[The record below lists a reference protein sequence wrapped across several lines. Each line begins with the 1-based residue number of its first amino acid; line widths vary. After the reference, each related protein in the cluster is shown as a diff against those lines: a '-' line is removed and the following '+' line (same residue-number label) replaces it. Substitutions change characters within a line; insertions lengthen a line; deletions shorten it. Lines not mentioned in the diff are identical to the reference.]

1 VPNRYCVEAP
11 IPGPGCKSQI
21 GRIVHGNDAAA
32 LPASAALSMARNLPE
47 PIAIGV
53 APAAGASILA
63 GKRHNGLL
71 DDLLGQSHSCRV
83 GGLVDGTKSYGKS
96 RMRLILGIIIGGALT
111 IGGAYVADKTAASG
125 PQPMVNWDVV
135 GKNVNSL
142 TGLARDG
149 WKKIT
154 G

>member
-1 VPNRYCVEAP
+1 MQRCRQAP
-11 IPGPGCKSQI
+11 AVVLRTGAEVAAKAPAWRELFILAGGHHNGLADIRSGPPPSC
-21 GRIVHGNDAAA
+21 RAA
-32 LPASAALSMARNLPE
+32 
-47 PIAIGV
+47 G
-53 APAAGASILA
+53 PAAGA
-63 GKRHNGLL
+63 
-71 DDLLGQSHSCRV
+71 
-83 GGLVDGTKSYGKS
+83 KSQGKS

-135 GKNVNSL
+135 SKNVDSL
-142 TGLARDG
+142 TSLARDG